1 MKTKVINTE
10 KEFKAFVKENRKNIT
25 NINGVEF
32 SELYPMME
40 ISNKHAT
47 YYDVETQGNQFL
59 YAPFNVT
66 IK

>member
-1 MKTKVINTE
+1 MKTIVINTE
-10 KEFKAFVKENRKNIT
+10 KELKEFVKENRKKIK

-40 ISNKHAT
+40 ISNKQAA
-47 YYDVETQGNQFL
+47 YYDVETQGNIFL
-59 YAPFNVT
+59 CAPFNVT

>member
-1 MKTKVINTE
+1 MKTIVINTE
-10 KEFKAFVKENRKNIT
+10 KGLKAFVKENRKKIT

-47 YYDVETQGNQFL
+47 YYDVETQCNIFL
-59 YAPFNVT
+59 CAPFNVT